1 MNVTHR
7 VLLPERRRLD
17 LDLLRDLD
25 RDLRLGER
33 DRRRRDRDVE
43 RRLDR
48 ERRRD
53 LERRRERERL

>member
-7 VLLPERRRLD
+7 VLLAERRRRD

-48 ERRRD
+48 DRRRD